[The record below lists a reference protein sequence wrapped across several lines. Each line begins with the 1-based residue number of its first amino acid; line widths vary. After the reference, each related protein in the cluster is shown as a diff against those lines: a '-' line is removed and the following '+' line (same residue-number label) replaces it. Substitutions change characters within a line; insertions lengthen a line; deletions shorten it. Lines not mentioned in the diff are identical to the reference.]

1 MKDRS
6 WGCSV
11 TRTCLKNTV
20 IDPVGVQER
29 PQDVSL
35 TSSKRTT
42 GQAEAMPTATIDQPV
57 TTKEGVDALNTLM
70 LRKLAKESFLSG
82 IPRRVGELGEA
93 HCQKKAS
100 TWETLREA
108 RSTAISCKCGSHIGK
123 ELIPTVPSHHSNTAY
138 TETTKNIPMSFDGGK
153 VGEGVSSLLS
163 RIGLDSRKKVELDL
177 PVHQDGSRFD
187 TILQQRTF
195 NPSQDFLK
203 FIPSKDADECQNAAT
218 HSSSIPAEQVVLGTN
233 MVTDSIEKSTSHC
246 CTNDKLSVEH
256 SGAASKEGAVRERSK
271 HVSWAK
277 EISVSMSSAGRSY
290 DKENELQLFS
300 ESGLTEGAQTRILGR
315 NVDANEIITN
325 PQASDFTGSMHTVG
339 HMWCIPEANS
349 MGDAMGTESS
359 PSHRSVLMLLHIS
372 LPRR

>member
-29 PQDVSL
+29 SQDVSL

-42 GQAEAMPTATIDQPV
+42 GQAEAMPAATIDQPV

-82 IPRRVGELGEA
+82 IPRRVGESGEA

-108 RSTAISCKCGSHIGK
+108 RTTAISCKCGSHIGK
-123 ELIPTVPSHHSNTAY
+123 ELIPSVPSHHSNTAY
-138 TETTKNIPMSFDGGK
+138 SETTKNIPMSFDGGK
-153 VGEGVSSLLS
+153 VGEGVCSLLS
-163 RIGLDSRKKVELDL
+163 RIGLDSRKKLESDL
-177 PVHQDGSRFD
+177 PVPQTGSRFD

-195 NPSQDFLK
+195 NSSQDFLK
-203 FIPSKDADECQNAAT
+203 FIPSKDAGECQDAAT
-218 HSSSIPAEQVVLGTN
+218 IPAEQVVLGTN
-233 MVTDSIEKSTSHC
+233 MVTNSIEKSISYC
-246 CTNDKLSVEH
+246 CTNGKPSVEH
-256 SGAASKEGAVRERSK
+256 SGAASKEGVVRERSK

-290 DKENELQLFS
+290 DKENELQLIS
-300 ESGLTEGAQTRILGR
+300 ESGFTESTQTRILSR

-325 PQASDFTGSMHTVG
+325 PQGSNFTGSMHTVG

-349 MGDAMGTESS
+349 MADAMCTESS
-359 PSHRSVLMLLHIS
+359 PSRRSVLMLLPLLPIS
-372 LPRR
+372 